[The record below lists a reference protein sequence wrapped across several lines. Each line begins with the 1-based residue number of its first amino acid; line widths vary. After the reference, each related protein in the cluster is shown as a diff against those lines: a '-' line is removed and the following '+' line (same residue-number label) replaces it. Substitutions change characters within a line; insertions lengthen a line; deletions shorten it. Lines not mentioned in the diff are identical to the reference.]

1 MPINIDRAKLNQPK
15 SDVLKRISSF
25 KAEQAKKTEQDIND
39 FLKKAVVFVAQ
50 NYPNN
55 TILASR
61 EAAMFW
67 VKVLKLALIRG
78 DLLFTFGADGQI
90 NALMMCR
97 PVAIESFK
105 PLDPFEFD
113 DSGTVL
119 MVDVGIIKSGFAR
132 SRILEALN
140 ELRPQCTH
148 IAWVRQGDASTLAV
162 VERNKFK
169 LLGLISNKQRNN

>member
-1 MPINIDRAKLNQPK
+1 MPINIDRAKLKLPK

-25 KAEQAKKTEQDIND
+25 KAEQEKKTEQDMND
-39 FLKKAVVFVAQ
+39 FLRRAVVFVAQ

-55 TILASR
+55 TILSSR

-67 VKVLKLALIRG
+67 VKVLKMALVRG
-78 DLLFTFGADGQI
+78 DLIWTFGADNQI

-169 LLGLISNKQRNN
+169 SLGLISNKQRNN